1 MTDVTSRLN
10 DVRAGM
16 QLSSSLSLMAAAQQC
31 GQMAELKN
39 GSNQDDG
46 VTSWSNCPGEGLTDL
61 DFEVYLGKKLLLSS
75 NAPSPV
81 ESREAPPTSRFPGFS
96 EPP

>member
-16 QLSSSLSLMAAAQQC
+16 QLSSSLSVMAAAKQC

-39 GSNQDDG
+39 GSNQDHG

-61 DFEVYLGKKLLLSS
+61 DFEVYLGKKLLLC
-75 NAPSPV
+75 
-81 ESREAPPTSRFPGFS
+81 
-96 EPP
+96 

>member
-61 DFEVYLGKKLLLSS
+61 DFEVYLGKKLLLC
-75 NAPSPV
+75 
-81 ESREAPPTSRFPGFS
+81 
-96 EPP
+96 